1 MKRML
6 IFLMFIFFCITGVYA
21 GPFGLEM
28 GMSLEDIKENCDNHQ
43 AEYAENDI
51 YVITPIKKHPTFNKY
66 LVWVDPDFGLYHI
79 RAIQTNIKTNDS
91 GTEAKAAFYNFEAR
105 LEKIYGK
112 PDIVDGMINN
122 YTIFDEDYYWLY
134 ALQNGLRQLSA
145 VWDPFIPDVNLKE
158 NLMTI
163 ALWVDYWD
171 YKSTALF
178 LDYYFTNSSDVENTE
193 DDVL

>member
-1 MKRML
+1 MINKKK
-6 IFLMFIFFCITGVYA
+6 IIYITGS
-21 GPFGLEM
+21 GRGKE
-28 GMSLEDIKENCDNHQ
+28 ENCDNHQ
-43 AEYAENDI
+43 TEYAENDI

-112 PDIVDGMINN
+112 PDI
-122 YTIFDEDYYWLY
+122 
-134 ALQNGLRQLSA
+134 
-145 VWDPFIPDVNLKE
+145 KE